1 MALRRSLLSELSDP
15 PVVLET
21 HGGWGHVYGQLYYR
35 LPPGVVFEKDP
46 EKAAALARQR
56 PTWAVYEADCET
68 AIAAGAVDDW
78 PFTFIDLDPYGEP
91 WPAMDALFSRRD
103 RDWPAALAIAVND
116 GLRQGIKMGGGWN
129 VASLAGPIERHGNAG
144 LYASYLDVAR
154 ELLQE
159 KAGQVG
165 YTLAR
170 WAGYYCGHAQQM
182 THYAAILRR

>member
-1 MALRRSLLSELSDP
+1 MRRSLLSELTDP

-21 HGGWGHVYGQLYYR
+21 HGGWGHVYSKLYHR
-35 LPPGVVFEKDP
+35 LPRGVVFEKDP
-46 EKAAALARQR
+46 DKAAALARQR
-56 PTWAVYEADCET
+56 PTWAVYEAECET

-91 WPAMDALFSRRD
+91 WSAMDALFSRHD

-116 GLRQGIKMGGGWN
+116 GLRQGSINRLVGWKISSI
-129 VASLAGPIERHGNAG
+129 ASAVERYGNAG
-144 LYASYLDVAR
+144 LYANYLDVCQ
-154 ELLQE
+154 ELLAE

-170 WAGYYCGHAQQM
+170 WTGYYCGHADQM
-182 THYAAILRR
+182 THYAAVLKR